1 MAIFRAGKRIGPFD
15 IRGGIS
21 RGDFKSSAYHK
32 TDRDPRFKQQANTE
46 NTIGRFRAA
55 MASAEGYARPSR
67 FAVRIFPPS
76 SLNQM
81 IKGQNATTNREGTT
95 FDNEMYGGEG
105 QVKFN
110 ASGRHLNQLTQTIGR
125 QVNIH
130 CDTVTM
136 PGVDLQTQDI
146 QYGSEPTRNMVTSHG
161 FAGNIVATFYA
172 DKYLR
177 ERQFFELWQKLAVN
191 TISHKAN
198 YYDNYVGKMH
208 IYQLG
213 SNFVGASA
221 GSGSAKD
228 RDMPT
233 YAVEAIDV
241 YPEKINP
248 IEYAY
253 GTNNTIVKI
262 TVEFSYRQWFNM
274 GIESAAGLE
283 FGHSMQTAAN
293 IKARTPGLF
302 GKLPPSLQRVGRG
315 VMQQGRTVL
324 NPVGRI
330 FKGKVFPPFT

>member
-213 SNFVGASA
+213 ADTEDSR
-221 GSGSAKD
+221 D
-228 RDMPT
+228 RPT
-233 YAVEAIDV
+233 YAIEAIDV
-241 YPEKINP
+241 YPEQIGAIN
-248 IEYAY
+248 Y
-253 GTNNTIVKI
+253 GYSLSDQITKI
-262 TVEFSYRQWFNM
+262 TIKFSYKQWFNM
-274 GIESAAGLE
+274 GLESAAGIN
-283 FGHSMQTAAN
+283 FGQSKQTMAQV
-293 IKARTPGLF
+293 KSRDRGLF
-302 GKLPPSLQRVGRG
+302 GKLPPDLQRAGK
-315 VMQQGRTVL
+315 QIFDQGRTVF
-324 NPVGRI
+324 NPIGRI
-330 FKGKVFPPFT
+330 FRGKVFPPFT

>member
-32 TDRDPRFKQQANTE
+32 TDRDPRFKMQQNTE

-55 MASAEGYARPSR
+55 MASAEGFARPSR

-76 SLNQM
+76 SLNQSLKM
-81 IKGQNATTNREGTT
+81 SNATTNRDGQVL
-95 FDNEMYGGEG
+95 DNEMYNGDG
-105 QVKFN
+105 QVNFN
-110 ASGRHLNQLTQTIGR
+110 VSGRHLNQLTNTIGR
-125 QVNIH
+125 QVNIM

-136 PGVDLQTQDI
+136 PGVDLQTQEI
-146 QYGSEPTRNMVTSHG
+146 QYGSEPARNHVTSHG

-177 ERQFFELWQKLAVN
+177 ERQFFEMWQKHVVN
-191 TISHKAN
+191 TVSHKAN

-213 SNFVGASA
+213 ADSEV
-221 GSGSAKD
+221 D

-233 YAVEAIDV
+233 YAIEAVDV
-241 YPEKINP
+241 YPEKIAQVDYS
-248 IEYAY
+248 YAAS
-253 GTNNTIVKI
+253 NQIQKI
-262 TVEFSYRQWFNM
+262 TIEFSYKQWFNM
-274 GIESAAGLE
+274 GIERARGLE
-283 FGHSMQTAAN
+283 FGHSLQTAAN
-293 IKARTPGLF
+293 IKARDPGLF
-302 GKLPPSLQRVGRG
+302 GMLPPSLQRAGKDIF
-315 VMQQGRTVL
+315 QQGRTVL
-324 NPVGRI
+324 NPIGRI

>member
-32 TDRDPRFKQQANTE
+32 TDRDPRFKMQANTE

-55 MASAEGYARPSR
+55 INSAEGFARPSR

-81 IKGQNATTNREGTT
+81 LKLQNATTNRDGVTYN
-95 FDNEMYGGEG
+95 NEMYNGDG
-105 QVKFN
+105 QVNFN
-110 ASGRHLNQLTQTIGR
+110 SSGSHLNQLTQTIGR
-125 QVNIH
+125 QVNIM

-136 PGVDLQTQDI
+136 PGVDLQTQEI
-146 QYGSEPTRNMVTSHG
+146 QYGSEPTRNHVTSHG

-177 ERQFFELWQKLAVN
+177 ERQFFELWQKHVVG
-191 TISHKAN
+191 TVSHKAN

-213 SNFVGASA
+213 ADSEV
-221 GSGSAKD
+221 D

-233 YAVEAIDV
+233 YAIEAVDV
-241 YPEKINP
+241 YPEKIAQVD
-248 IEYAY
+248 YSY
-253 GTNNTIVKI
+253 GATNQIQKI
-262 TVEFSYRQWFNM
+262 TIEFSYKQWFNM
-274 GIESAAGLE
+274 GIDSARGLE
-283 FGHSMQTAAN
+283 FGHAMQTAAN
-293 IKARTPGLF
+293 IKARDPGLF
-302 GKLPPSLQRVGRG
+302 GMLPPELQRAGKDIF
-315 VMQQGRTVL
+315 QQGRTVL
-324 NPVGRI
+324 NPIGRI

>member
-1 MAIFRAGKRIGPFD
+1 MAIFRAGKRVGPFD

-21 RGDFKSSAYHK
+21 RGDYKSSAYHK
-32 TDRDPRFKQQANTE
+32 TDRDPRFKMQANTE

-55 MASAEGYARPSR
+55 INSAEGFARPSR

-81 IKGQNATTNREGTT
+81 IKSQNAVTNREGVAY
-95 FDNEMYGGEG
+95 DNEMYGGEG

-125 QVNIH
+125 QVNIM

-136 PGVDLQTQDI
+136 PGVDLQTQEV
-146 QYGSEPTRNMVTSHG
+146 QYGSEPARNQVTSHG
-161 FAGNIVATFYA
+161 FAGNITATFYV

-177 ERQFFELWQKLAVN
+177 ERQFFELWQKHAVN

-213 SNFVGASA
+213 ADSEE
-221 GSGSAKD
+221 D

-233 YAVEAIDV
+233 YAIEAIDV
-241 YPEKINP
+241 YPEKIAAVDYS
-248 IEYAY
+248 YASS
-253 GTNNTIVKI
+253 NQIQKI
-262 TVEFSYRQWFNM
+262 TIEFSYKQWFNM
-274 GIESAAGLE
+274 GQESTRGLE
-283 FGHSMQTAAN
+283 FGHAMQTAADV
-293 IKARTPGLF
+293 KARSPGLF
-302 GKLPPSLQRVGRG
+302 GMLPPDLQRAGRDIF
-315 VMQQGRTVL
+315 QQGRTVL
-324 NPVGRI
+324 NPIGRI

>member
-1 MAIFRAGKRIGPFD
+1 MAIFKAGKRIGPFD
-15 IRGGIS
+15 ISGGIS
-21 RGDFKSSAYHK
+21 RGDFKGSAYHK
-32 TDRDPRFKQQANTE
+32 TDRDPRFKMRANPE

-55 MASAEGYARPSR
+55 MASAEGYARPNR

-76 SLNQM
+76 NLNQI
-81 IKGQNATTNREGTT
+81 IKNKQETTSAEGQT
-95 FDNEMYGGEG
+95 FDNEMYNGTG
-105 QVKFN
+105 QVKGLVDGGVMN
-110 ASGRHLNQLTQTIGR
+110 SLTQTIGR
-125 QVNIH
+125 QINIH
-130 CDTVTM
+130 CESVSM
-136 PGVDLQTQDI
+136 PGVDLQQQEI
-146 QYGSEPTRNMVTSHG
+146 QYGSEPTRNIVTGHG

-241 YPEKINP
+241 YPEKIGA

-253 GTNNTIVKI
+253 GILT
-262 TVEFSYRQWFNM
+262 S
-274 GIESAAGLE
+274 SC
-283 FGHSMQTAAN
+283 
-293 IKARTPGLF
+293 
-302 GKLPPSLQRVGRG
+302 
-315 VMQQGRTVL
+315 
-324 NPVGRI
+324 
-330 FKGKVFPPFT
+330 